1 MISNW
6 MIAYLW
12 TFDHSTLRTLTG
24 NPSVI
29 MHAETHSIL
38 YIYLGKC
45 SRAWKQK
52 ARYNYSEWMLS
63 SSSSSSSPF
72 SGQIDFKKDLPD
84 LKSSSETFWVDQML
98 CCSFRENKHRSTSS
112 SLSLSLSLSICSY
125 LSISISLV
133 LLSGRVWD
141 PLLRGREFKSW
152 HRRRGNDAA
161 NFFPLT
167 NSIRVTY

>member
-63 SSSSSSSPF
+63 SSSSSSSSPF

-112 SLSLSLSLSICSY
+112 SLSLSLSFYLFVSFNLY
-125 LSISISLV
+125 LSCTVEWQSLRPTV
-133 LLSGRVWD
+133 ARSGVQILTPPTWERCCK
-141 PLLRGREFKSW
+141 L
-152 HRRRGNDAA
+152 
-161 NFFPLT
+161 FPP
-167 NSIRVTY
+167 N

>member
-112 SLSLSLSLSICSY
+112 SLSLSLSLFLFVRIFQS
-125 LSISISLV
+125 LS
-133 LLSGRVWD
+133 LLYCWVA
-141 PLLRGREFKSW
+141 EFETHCCEVGSSNPDTADV
-152 HRRRGNDAA
+152 GTMLQT
-161 NFFPLT
+161 FSP
-167 NSIRVTY
+167 